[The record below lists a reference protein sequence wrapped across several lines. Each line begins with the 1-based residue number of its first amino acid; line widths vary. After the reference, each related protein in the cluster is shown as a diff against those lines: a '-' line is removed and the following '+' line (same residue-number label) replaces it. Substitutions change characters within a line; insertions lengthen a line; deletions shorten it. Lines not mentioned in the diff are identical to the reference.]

1 MNSSS
6 KSTNLKR
13 VWRLSNGASLCL
25 WQPVDG
31 QSDDQRI
38 LNTVKQLTRKVTK
51 DNKEI
56 KITLISKKP
65 SFRLMA
71 SSQGIYSEDFND
83 VGSFR
88 NNDGYNIVNLNDDE
102 IQQITNQPDNIIQ
115 SVQFNNLPINSY
127 ILPAY
132 NNEICK
138 GSIYRYIGNNEAKMI
153 NRKPHCCGI
162 LPKNA
167 QQCMAIDALM
177 NDDIPF
183 VTLLAKAG
191 TGKTLLAIASA
202 MHKVLVQKKYRK
214 IVITRP
220 IVPIGRDIG
229 YLPGDLDD
237 KMEEWLLP
245 FWNNIQYISA
255 INLDASKR
263 KFSKEKIDMLLDK
276 EKRSEI
282 LQILPISFMRGS
294 SISNSYIII
303 DEAQN
308 TTPSQMKTIIT
319 RIGLFILEKMFDL
332 VAKLPLIG
340 QANTLLGLIA
350 GAAKGSKSSVMI
362 TLGTGVGGGIIIDGK
377 IYSGFNGCAGELG
390 HIVIEKG
397 GAPCSCG
404 RLGCWEAYSSATGL
418 IRMTKEKME
427 ECRAQ
432 GRKTVM
438 EEMVAA
444 KGKVSGRTAFDAM
457 RAGDAAG
464 KEVVDKYISYLAT
477 GLTDIVNIFQPEVLS
492 IGGGLSGERDTLLA
506 PLVPIVNKEKYGSGT
521 VPDTKICIAELG
533 NDAGIIG
540 AAFLG
545 I

>member
-1 MNSSS
+1 MNSGS
-6 KSTNLKR
+6 KSANLKR

-51 DNKEI
+51 DNNQPNI
-56 KITLISKKP
+56 ILISKKP

-71 SSQGIYSEDFND
+71 SSQGIKSEDFND

-88 NNDGYNIVNLNDDE
+88 NNDGYNYIQLNDNE
-102 IQQITNQPDNIIQ
+102 IQQLTNQSDNIII
-115 SVQFNNLPINSY
+115 SDKFSKLPINSY
-127 ILPAY
+127 ILPTY

-138 GSIYRYIGNNEAKMI
+138 GSIYRYCGNNSAKMI

-162 LPKNA
+162 LPKNS
-167 QQCMAIDALM
+167 QQCMAMDALL

-202 MHKVLVQKKYRK
+202 MHKVLVQKQYRK

-220 IVPIGRDIG
+220 VVPIGRDIG

-237 KMEEWLLP
+237 KMEQWLLP
-245 FWNNIQYISA
+245 FWNNIDYIAA
-255 INLDASKR
+255 INYDKTKR

-276 EKRSEI
+276 EKRAQI

-319 RIGLFILEKMFDL
+319 RIGQNSKL
-332 VAKLPLIG
+332 VLTGDIQQIDSQYL
-340 QANTLLGLIA
+340 
-350 GAAKGSKSSVMI
+350 SK
-362 TLGTGVGGGIIIDGK
+362 DC
-377 IYSGFNGCAGELG
+377 N
-390 HIVIEKG
+390 
-397 GAPCSCG
+397 
-404 RLGCWEAYSSATGL
+404 
-418 IRMTKEKME
+418 
-427 ECRAQ
+427 
-432 GRKTVM
+432 
-438 EEMVAA
+438 
-444 KGKVSGRTAFDAM
+444 
-457 RAGDAAG
+457 
-464 KEVVDKYISYLAT
+464 
-477 GLTDIVNIFQPEVLS
+477 GLTMAINKFYNQELFSYIHLKNSQRSKLS
-492 IGGGLSGERDTLLA
+492 KLA
-506 PLVPIVNKEKYGSGT
+506 NEILFN
-521 VPDTKICIAELG
+521 
-533 NDAGIIG
+533 
-540 AAFLG
+540 
-545 I
+545 